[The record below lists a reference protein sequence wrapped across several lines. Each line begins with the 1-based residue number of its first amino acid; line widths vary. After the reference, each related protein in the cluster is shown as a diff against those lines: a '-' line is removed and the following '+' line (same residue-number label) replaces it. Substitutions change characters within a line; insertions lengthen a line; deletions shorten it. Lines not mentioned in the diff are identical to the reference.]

1 MRLLHAPLMLARV
14 SRNEGVRAPGR
25 CTARHLLV
33 CMYHWRP
40 PTLRIARP
48 QPAPARIRP
57 VGRQLHTERK
67 TAAVRITTRRAQ
79 KKLRVTSFGAS

>member
-33 CMYHWRP
+33 CMYHWRS

-57 VGRQLHTERK
+57 VGRQLRTEQ
-67 TAAVRITTRRAQ
+67 TGAAARGATHIVQKRLRETT
-79 KKLRVTSFGAS
+79 FGAS

>member
-33 CMYHWRP
+33 CMCHWRS
-40 PTLRIARP
+40 PTLCIARP

-67 TAAVRITTRRAQ
+67 STAARNTALRAQ
-79 KKLRVTSFGAS
+79 TRLREPSCGAS

>member
-14 SRNEGVRAPGR
+14 SRNEGVRALGR

-33 CMYHWRP
+33 CVYHWRP

-48 QPAPARIRP
+48 KPAPARIGP
-57 VGRQLHTERK
+57 VGRQLHTER
-67 TAAVRITTRRAQ
+67 TSAAVRITTRVAQ
-79 KKLRVTSFGAS
+79 KRPHETSFGAS